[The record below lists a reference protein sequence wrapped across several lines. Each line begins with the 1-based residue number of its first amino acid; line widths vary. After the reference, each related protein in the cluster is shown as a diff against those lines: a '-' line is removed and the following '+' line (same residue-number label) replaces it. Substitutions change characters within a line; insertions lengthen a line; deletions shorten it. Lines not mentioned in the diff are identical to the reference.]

1 MFYLPSKYNLY
12 IVTLCSSDLNFKHFL
27 RFVCFPVVGWEVY
40 RRGGGSG
47 EFRFEDR
54 LRSWSRLCLGSAL
67 ITFLIS
73 QIDLMTFSG

>member
-27 RFVCFPVVGWEVY
+27 RFVCFPEGAGGVQNEGGEV
-40 RRGGGSG
+40 S
-47 EFRFEDR
+47 RFEDR

>member
-27 RFVCFPVVGWEVY
+27 RFVCFP
-40 RRGGGSG
+40 SG
-47 EFRFEDR
+47 EVDRKRMGGDRFEDR

>member
-27 RFVCFPVVGWEVY
+27 RFVCFPEGG
-40 RRGGGSG
+40 RRCTEGEGGGG
-47 EFRFEDR
+47 RFEDR